1 MKKIVIL
8 TLTLFA
14 LTGAVSS
21 CEKNAD
27 NDTETGTLYLQFQLT
42 YGGEPLHM
50 FERFTYANGASVFID
65 RFNLFISE
73 VNLVNSTTKQAIEDI
88 AWLDFSG
95 SQDKASAKAGVQVEI
110 PKVPVGQYN
119 SLEIG
124 LGVSPALNSTTPSN
138 YSASHPLA
146 NNYWEQWNS
155 YISMVIEGKTDLTGG
170 TKHDLILTYHVGTN
184 EAYSRVSLEDNFSI
198 KSGTSNVI
206 PLEIDLKKILTK
218 EGQHLDIEQFPRD
231 HSTRP
236 EVFDFLRQNLS
247 SAVTLQN
254 K

>member
-1 MKKIVIL
+1 MKKFAILTVIL
-8 TLTLFA
+8 LA
-14 LTGAVSS
+14 LMGAASS
-21 CEKNAD
+21 CEKNTD
-27 NDTETGTLYLQFQLT
+27 NDTETGTLSLQFQLT

-50 FERFTYANGASVFID
+50 FERFTYANGASIFID

-73 VNLVNSTTKQAIEDI
+73 VNLVNGTTKQAIKDI

-95 SQDKASAKAGVQVEI
+95 IQDKTTAKSGVGVEI

-124 LGVSPALNSTTPSN
+124 LGVSPAFNATTPSN

-155 YISMVIEGKTDLTGG
+155 YISMVIEGKADLTGG

-184 EAYSRVSLEDNFSI
+184 EAYSRVSLEDTFSI
-198 KSGTSNVI
+198 KSGKSNVI
-206 PLEIDLKKILTK
+206 QLEIDLKKILTK
-218 EGQHLDIEQFPRD
+218 EGQHLDIRQFPRD

-236 EVFDFLRQNLS
+236 EVFDFLRLNLPN
-247 SAVTLQN
+247 AIILQ
-254 K
+254 KK